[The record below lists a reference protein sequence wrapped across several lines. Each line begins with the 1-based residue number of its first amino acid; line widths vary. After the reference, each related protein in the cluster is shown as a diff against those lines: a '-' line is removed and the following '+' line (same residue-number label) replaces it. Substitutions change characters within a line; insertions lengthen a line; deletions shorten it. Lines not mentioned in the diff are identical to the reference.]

1 MKVLCVFGTRPE
13 AIKFAPIIRLL
24 REDQFFQ
31 TTVCTTSQHM
41 EMLNQVLSTFNIQR
55 DFDLKV
61 MRHNQTLTYSTGEIL
76 SAFYDVLQEVKPD
89 WVLVQGDA
97 TSAFAAALASY
108 YFKVSIG
115 HVESG
120 LRTWDKYAPFPEEFN
135 RRAIA
140 TIADANFAPTES
152 ARKNLIQENVAPNR
166 IWVTGNTGIDAL
178 NLILRKLDENPA
190 LTAKIQSRFQFH
202 SPKKKLVLVTAHR
215 RESFGEK
222 FEQIVNALR
231 DIATKDDNVE
241 LVYPIHLNPNSLK
254 TLRKVFGRI
263 DLSKGWASPLDNL
276 FLTEP
281 VDYAS
286 MVYLLK
292 SAYVVLTDSGGLQEE
307 APTLGKPVL
316 VVRDV
321 TERPEGVIAGV
332 AKIVGRSR
340 PSIADSTIELLQD
353 PDKYAKMARPLNLY
367 GDGHAAEKIIDA
379 LKSMSNR
386 KAS

>member
-13 AIKFAPIIRLL
+13 AIKFAPLIRLL
-24 REDQFFQ
+24 RQDKFFQ
-31 TTVCTTSQHM
+31 TIVCTTSQHV

-76 SAFYDVLQEVKPD
+76 SDFYNVLQEVKPD

-97 TSAFAAALASY
+97 TSAFAAGVASY
-108 YFKVSIG
+108 YFKASIG

-140 TIADANFAPTES
+140 LIADANFAPTET
-152 ARKNLIQENVAPNR
+152 ARKNLIRENVAPSR

-178 NLILRKLDENPA
+178 NLILRKFDENSA
-190 LTAKIQSRFQFH
+190 LTAEMQRRFQFL
-202 SPKKKLVLVTAHR
+202 SPRKKLVLVTAHR

-222 FEQIVNALR
+222 FEQICNALR
-231 DIATKDDNVE
+231 DIANNGDNVQ
-241 LVYPIHLNPNSLK
+241 LVYPIHLNPNALETVHK
-254 TLRKVFGRI
+254 TFGRV

-281 VDYAS
+281 VDYQS
-286 MVYLLK
+286 MVYLLRT
-292 SAYVVLTDSGGLQEE
+292 AYVVLTDSGGLQEE

-332 AKIVGRSR
+332 AKIVGRSSQ
-340 PSIADSTIELLQD
+340 SIADSTIELLHD
-353 PDKYAKMARPLNLY
+353 SDKYAKMARPLNLY

-379 LKSMSNR
+379 LKSLSNP
-386 KAS
+386 KPS